1 MRHPVSSS
9 PQVSGSTYL
18 RSSQTNGGAGY
29 MQNQGLTEPLLGK
42 NPIPSYVQDPDTDVC
57 PTRVES
63 QHLKRGLS
71 ARQVQ
76 MIALAGT
83 IGTGLF
89 LGTGKSLAE
98 GKSLSQITDAT
109 N

>member
-1 MRHPVSSS
+1 MTPGPSSISSNDDQHREGDSGRGQRVS
-9 PQVSGSTYL
+9 QE
-18 RSSQTNGGAGY
+18 
-29 MQNQGLTEPLLGK
+29 GLTEPLLGK
-42 NPIPSYVQDPDTDVC
+42 RRIPSYVQDP
-57 PTRVES
+57 ES
-63 QHLKRGLS
+63 HPAELYDAQIASDSLKRGLS

-98 GKSLSQITDAT
+98 GEQVSRVRFPR
-109 N
+109 